1 MCTLSV
7 LYIIIIRSCLSW
19 LVLKLCTLNM
29 LLISQTYVQCAFC
42 NCSKLLYKK
51 TGCLP
56 FFLIHKKS
64 LQKGIVVFDI
74 YLKPFLLLTI
84 KLFVKLAAHVSSWK
98 ILILF
103 LIWKAYIYSYILL
116 YDLICCVLGP
126 VYCPWKSKNHGENK
140 NYPITTGFFLV
151 YTGTSNIYFV
161 LGWGI
166 YRRFS
171 TQLQLVDTGAVD
183 WEMSTK
189 YSLYSMHV
197 VVEPLHFDAA
207 TAPAC
212 QDAGSGILKIRR

>member
-1 MCTLSV
+1 M
-7 LYIIIIRSCLSW
+7 
-19 LVLKLCTLNM
+19 
-29 LLISQTYVQCAFC
+29 
-42 NCSKLLYKK
+42 
-51 TGCLP
+51 
-56 FFLIHKKS
+56 
-64 LQKGIVVFDI
+64 QKGIVVFDI

-84 KLFVKLAAHVSSWK
+84 KLFVKL
-98 ILILF
+98 
-103 LIWKAYIYSYILL
+103 
-116 YDLICCVLGP
+116 DLICCVLGP

-161 LGWGI
+161 YLPVLEWGI
-166 YRRFS
+166 YIRFS